1 MKTKSKQDLIKALNE
16 LKLEPKPKPETK
28 TKQKPKPE
36 TKQKPK
42 QTPKPELTPKT
53 EPEPKLE
60 IRVNKRKLNKLRKDF
75 DELRH
80 KFSKTEIKEYRKA
93 FYIG

>member
-1 MKTKSKQDLIKALNE
+1 MKTNLKRISKKAIIE
-16 LKLEPKPKPETK
+16 TKPEL
-28 TKQKPKPE
+28 E
-36 TKQKPK
+36 SK
-42 QTPKPELTPKT
+42 QTPKPETKPKPKLET
-53 EPEPKLE
+53 EPEAKVE
-60 IRVNKRKLNKLRKDF
+60 IRIKKKLKELRKDF

>member
-1 MKTKSKQDLIKALNE
+1 MKTKSKQDLIKALSE

-36 TKQKPK
+36 TKEKPK
-42 QTPKPELTPKT
+42 LTPKT

-80 KFSKTEIKEYRKA
+80 KFSKTEIKEYRKV